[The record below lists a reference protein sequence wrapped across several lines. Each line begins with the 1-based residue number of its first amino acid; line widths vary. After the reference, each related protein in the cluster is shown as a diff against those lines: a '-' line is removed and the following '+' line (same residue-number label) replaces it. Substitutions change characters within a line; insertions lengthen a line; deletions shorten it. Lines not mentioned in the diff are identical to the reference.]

1 MGRLPVLAFLVLASF
16 AGPAVA
22 ADVAGG
28 TFGAGFIDGFSSLVK
43 LLASP
48 LFDVTLV
55 PEDLGMR
62 TYTLGY
68 YLGVLAFTGV
78 AGAAAAGS
86 EGEEA
91 VGAQVSLGRD
101 ARR

>member
-28 TFGAGFIDGFSSLVK
+28 TFGAGFIDGFSSLIK

-55 PEDLGMR
+55 AEDFGTR
-62 TYTLGY
+62 WYAVGY

-86 EGEEA
+86 EGQGA
-91 VGAQVSLGRD
+91 VGVQVSLGSHS
-101 ARR
+101 RR